1 MNENRQ
7 YITITELNSRLS
19 SLISQDKILND
30 IPVVGEISDI
40 KIVRGH
46 MYSTIK
52 DENSSIP
59 FIVFNI
65 KTYQYIPNE
74 GDKILTIGSPNLYEK
89 TGKISFI
96 AQYIEPFG
104 IGKLYIEFEQLKKK
118 LSENGYFK
126 EIYKKPL
133 PKYPIKICVVTS
145 KQGAVINDIVTTI
158 RRKNHLINIDLI
170 DVAVQGENAVKEIVN
185 GLKLADEQGYDV
197 IILARG
203 GGSFEDLMPFNAEI
217 VAETI
222 FNMKTCLVSAIGHET
237 DFTIADFVADKRAST
252 PTAAAEI
259 IAFSVLDL
267 ITEINDILSN
277 IEIKINL
284 KILKAQQKIFSR
296 GKDIQYHA
304 DKKINNYFNLVNNYI
319 GKINILN
326 PNNILQKGY
335 FKIKKGQQEVF
346 SVKDFSVGDELKITG
361 YDSEITAEVIQV
373 KKRK

>member
-1 MNENRQ
+1 VNENRQ

-96 AQYIEPFG
+96 AQYVEPFG

-118 LSENGYFK
+118 LSKNGYFK

-133 PKYPIKICVVTS
+133 PKYPIQICVVTS

-277 IEIKINL
+277 IETKINL

-304 DKKINNYFNLVNNYI
+304 DKKINNCFNLVNNYI